1 MKILSG
7 FNYIAYPNSV
17 TSAQA
22 LAYPYL
28 EGSRATSGTAWKNSW
43 TWPKAMPIN
52 GLDYFVSD
60 SHFAARGRMGRLLT
74 FLARL
79 SAADV
84 GSYGLNLPSWSSA
97 RAIGIDQET
106 AYVDRCNDN
115 IRRVDFTQGYDHC

>member
-22 LAYPYL
+22 LANPYL
-28 EGSRATSGTAWKNSW
+28 EGAMTIKGDFRNSLANSW
-43 TWPKAMPIN
+43 TWPKATPIN

-60 SHFAARGRMGRLLT
+60 SHFAARDRMGRLLT

-84 GSYGLNLPSWSSA
+84 GSSSQLKR
-97 RAIGIDQET
+97 RAKMDKQ
-106 AYVDRCNDN
+106 
-115 IRRVDFTQGYDHC
+115 